1 MTTPPTS
8 APESA
13 VATPDITQRAGRYI
27 QQPTGYRA
35 FMPEPLPPNPPI
47 TWDGEMQ
54 RLLSD
59 ADRDLAR
66 LDALATLLPNP
77 DLFVAM
83 YVKQEAVLSSQIEGT
98 QSTLEDVLAFEAEH
112 ATDREP
118 HDVAEVVNYVRA
130 MNYGIRR
137 LDELPLSLRLI
148 KEIHAELMRGVRG
161 QERTPGEFRTS
172 QNWIGAAG
180 ANLSNAAFVPPPA
193 YALMDK
199 LGAFERFIH
208 EHTHDVPVLVRCALA
223 HAQFETI
230 HPFLD
235 GNGRVGRLLITFMLV
250 EAKALSLP
258 LLYLSIYLK
267 ANRSEYYDRLMNVRL
282 QGDWEGWVKFFLR
295 GVSETARLASD
306 TGRDIIRLRDAH
318 RALFAKN
325 VNALSLLDSLFV
337 RTHIDIKQAAAVMK
351 CSFVT
356 ASRIV
361 GELVAAGVL
370 TEITGQSRNRVFRY
384 EPYLQMFER
393 QTSPAAPFAAI
404 ATKARDNL

>member
-1 MTTPPTS
+1 MSQLPNS
-8 APESA
+8 AQDSIPASL
-13 VATPDITQRAGRYI
+13 DIAQRAGRYI

-35 FMPEPLPPNPPI
+35 FMPEPLPPNPPVA
-47 TWDGEMQ
+47 WDGEMQ

-66 LDALATLLPNP
+66 LDALAALLPNP

-98 QSTLEDVLAFEAEH
+98 QSTLEDVLAFESEH
-112 ATDREP
+112 ATERP
-118 HDVAEVVNYVRA
+118 LHDVAEVVNYVRA

-161 QERTPGEFRTS
+161 QEKSPGEFRIS
-172 QNWIGAAG
+172 QNWIGG
-180 ANLSNAAFVPPPA
+180 ASPSNAAFVPPPA
-193 YALMDK
+193 YALMDA
-199 LGAFERFIH
+199 LSAFERFIH

-282 QGDWEGWVKFFLR
+282 KGDWEGWVKFFLR

-318 RALFAKN
+318 RARFAKN
-325 VNALSLLDSLFV
+325 ANALTLLDTLFV
-337 RTHIDIKQAAAVMK
+337 RTHVDIKQAAAVMK

-361 GELVAAGVL
+361 AELVAAGVL
-370 TEITGQSRNRVFRY
+370 KEITGQSRNRVFRY
-384 EPYLQMFER
+384 EPYLKLFER
-393 QTSPAAPFAAI
+393 QTSPSAPFAAS
-404 ATKARDNL
+404 ATAAGDNL

>member
-1 MTTPPTS
+1 MPKLPDP
-8 APESA
+8 APDSSPASPE
-13 VATPDITQRAGRYI
+13 VVLRAGRYI

-35 FMPEPLPPNPPI
+35 FMPEPLPPDPPV

-66 LDALATLLPNP
+66 LDALAALLPNP

-112 ATDREP
+112 ATDRQP

-130 MNYGIRR
+130 MSYGIRR

-161 QERTPGEFRTS
+161 QEKSPGEFRIS
-172 QNWIGAAG
+172 QNWIGG
-180 ANLSNAAFVPPPA
+180 ASPSNAAFVPPPA
-193 YALMDK
+193 YALMDT

-267 ANRSEYYDRLMNVRL
+267 ANRTEYYDRLMAVRMK
-282 QGDWEGWVKFFLR
+282 GDWEGWVKFFLR

-318 RALFAKN
+318 RARFAKN
-325 VNALSLLDSLFV
+325 ANALTLLDTLFV
-337 RTHIDIKQAAAVMK
+337 RTHVDIKQAAAVMS

-356 ASRIV
+356 AGRIV
-361 GELVAAGVL
+361 AEMVAAGVL

-384 EPYLQMFER
+384 EPYLKLFER
-393 QTSPAAPFAAI
+393 QTTPAAQFAPFANQAG
-404 ATKARDNL
+404 DNP

>member
-1 MTTPPTS
+1 MSQLVNS
-8 APESA
+8 AQDSIPASL
-13 VATPDITQRAGRYI
+13 DIAQRAGRYI

-35 FMPEPLPPNPPI
+35 FMPEPLPPNPPVA
-47 TWDGEMQ
+47 WDGEMQ

-66 LDALATLLPNP
+66 LDALAALLPNP

-98 QSTLEDVLAFEAEH
+98 QSTLEDILAFEAEH
-112 ATDREP
+112 ATDRQP

-161 QERTPGEFRTS
+161 QEKSPGEFRIS
-172 QNWIGAAG
+172 QNWIGG
-180 ANLSNAAFVPPPA
+180 VSPSNAAFVPPPA
-193 YALMDK
+193 YVLMDA

-282 QGDWEGWVKFFLR
+282 KGDWEGWVKFFLR

-306 TGRDIIRLRDAH
+306 TGLDIIRLRDAH
-318 RALFAKN
+318 RARFAKN
-325 VNALSLLDSLFV
+325 ANALTLLDTLFV
-337 RTHIDIKQAAAVMK
+337 RTHVDIKQATAVMK

-361 GELVAAGVL
+361 AELVAAGVL
-370 TEITGQSRNRVFRY
+370 KEITGQSRNRVFRY
-384 EPYLQMFER
+384 EPYLKLFER
-393 QTSPAAPFAAI
+393 QTSPGAPFVAMS
-404 ATKARDNL
+404 KGNP

>member
-1 MTTPPTS
+1 MPKLPD
-8 APESA
+8 P
-13 VATPDITQRAGRYI
+13 TPDSSPPSPEVVLRAGRYI

-35 FMPEPLPPNPPI
+35 FMPEPLPPVPAVA
-47 TWDGEMQ
+47 WDGEMQ

-66 LDALATLLPNP
+66 LDALAALLPNP

-112 ATDREP
+112 ATDRQP

-161 QERTPGEFRTS
+161 QEKSPGEFRIS
-172 QNWIGAAG
+172 QNWIGG
-180 ANLSNAAFVPPPA
+180 ASPSNAAFVPPPA
-193 YALMDK
+193 YALMDT

-267 ANRSEYYDRLMNVRL
+267 ANRTEYYDRLMAVRMK
-282 QGDWEGWVKFFLR
+282 GDWEGWVKFFLR

-318 RALFAKN
+318 RARFAKN
-325 VNALSLLDSLFV
+325 ANALTLLDTLFV
-337 RTHIDIKQAAAVMK
+337 RTHVDIKQAAAVMS

-356 ASRIV
+356 AGRIV
-361 GELVAAGVL
+361 AEMVAAGVL

-384 EPYLQMFER
+384 EPYLKLFER
-393 QTSPAAPFAAI
+393 QTTSAAQFAPFANQAG
-404 ATKARDNL
+404 DNP